1 MTGNVDIN
9 PKLSF
14 YLAHLSVLRPQSE
27 SYGVVLWCDFN
38 RKLPLVKARPHHTY
52 KCHPRLIV
60 GASTCKHPGVNS
72 IYEARPAYE
81 KEGPDPNKLSPNQQ

>member
-1 MTGNVDIN
+1 M
-9 PKLSF
+9 
-14 YLAHLSVLRPQSE
+14 VL
-27 SYGVVLWCDFN
+27 SYGVTLTVNFHLL
-38 RKLPLVKARPHHTY
+38 KPAPTTLISAT
-52 KCHPRLIV
+52 PRLIV